1 MPEQPDKDFLI
12 VALDLLSELTEALR
26 DYIDPLVEQSNL
38 IQLVYIC
45 AQVTLL
51 WNLEIINKK
60 IKYCFKFIFLNKF
73 EFSVFININ

>member
-38 IQLVYIC
+38 IHLVYIC
-45 AQVTLL
+45 AQVNLL
-51 WNLEIINKK
+51 SGNNQ
-60 IKYCFKFIFLNKF
+60 
-73 EFSVFININ
+73 